1 MSGAVTDEGG
11 RGLAF
16 SIADA
21 VQVVH
26 GDARFSDG
34 IFDNLEGPLPMVC
47 SRIAGKEA
55 FSGWCDV
62 GMPDV

>member
-1 MSGAVTDEGG
+1 MQSQMGGG

-16 SIADA
+16 GIADA
-21 VQVVH
+21 DQVVH
-26 GDARFSDG
+26 GDAGFSDG
-34 IFDNLEGPLPMVC
+34 IFDDLEGPLPMVS

-62 GMPDV
+62 GMPNV